1 MPTTRSEA
9 RPCASPRAARRRG
22 FWRRRDGAIAVEFA
36 LIAGPLIFLIFC
48 VVDLAFVLLIS
59 STLDAAMSGGARL
72 VRTGQM
78 QQSSTNTVTNLKSKV
93 CAQMAWMQSD
103 CLQHLNLDVRTYS
116 SFTAAATPPNPV
128 SNGKFDP
135 SVLAYSP
142 GAQGDVVVVRG
153 YYQWPLFTP
162 FLSQALSALGNGSVV
177 ITSTV
182 AFKNEPW

>member
-1 MPTTRSEA
+1 M
-9 RPCASPRAARRRG
+9 
-22 FWRRRDGAIAVEFA
+22 EFA

-59 STLDAAMSGGARL
+59 STLDAAMAGGARL
-72 VRTGQM
+72 VRTGQI
-78 QQSSTNTVTNLKSKV
+78 QQSSTNTVTNLQAKV

-103 CLQHLNLDVRTYS
+103 CLKHLSLDVRTYS
-116 SFTAAATPPNPV
+116 SFTTASPPNPV
-128 SNGKFDP
+128 SSGKFNT
-135 SVLAYSP
+135 SALTYSP